1 MIAETTE
8 VKRTVAS
15 GGHAVVAE
23 VGVEFKTTRVLEHRY
38 QRKVDSLHVVGTS
51 ISTKTIHTRVGQD
64 ARPTKPR
71 SVARGA
77 NKRTWAEMIIEE
89 MLVACKLMMRNRSV
103 R

>member
-51 ISTKTIHTRVGQD
+51 ISTKTIHAWV
-64 ARPTKPR
+64 
-71 SVARGA
+71 
-77 NKRTWAEMIIEE
+77 RTHAQPSK
-89 MLVACKLMMRNRSV
+89 KLISEPGRR
-103 R
+103 